1 MPDQEIPTLDVQGA
15 EQDLARISVFGLGKL
30 GSPMAA
36 VFAAAGYSVC
46 GYDLLKEHVENLANG
61 VAPVEE
67 TGLQELVDKARGKL
81 TATSCA
87 KTAII
92 ESDVT
97 FVIVP
102 TPCDE
107 TGEFSNDYVLSAMEV
122 IGQAIKS
129 KSSRHLV
136 VLTSTVMPGA
146 TGSVIKDKLEEASG
160 LSVGGDRIGLC
171 YSPEFIALG
180 SVINDMRNPDFILI
194 GESDKRSG
202 NLLQLIYETSC
213 AYVPVCY
220 RMNFVNAE
228 LSKIA
233 VNTFVTTKISY
244 ANMLADLC
252 SKLEGA
258 DVDVVTDA
266 VGADTRIGKKY
277 LKGAVSYGGP
287 CFPRDNRA
295 FSALGKRVGA
305 DCGLAVATDAL
316 NSRQVDRLVAA
327 VELVDPDAKTVG
339 VLGLSYKPDTH
350 VIEQSAGV
358 DLVRELRQR
367 GYDVAAYDPMAGSEA
382 KKLTDVSDS
391 VVATSAEALRQCDV
405 AIVTTPWNEFKA
417 LDTRSL
423 EGVKSI
429 IDPWRILD
437 ADCIPAGTN
446 LLSLGR
452 SDQR

>member
-1 MPDQEIPTLDVQGA
+1 MLETPEVERDV
-15 EQDLARISVFGLGKL
+15 ARISVFGLGKL

-36 VFAAAGYSVC
+36 VFAAAGFSVC
-46 GYDLLKEHVENLANG
+46 GYDLLREHVENLANG
-61 VAPVEE
+61 IAPVDE
-67 TGLQELVDKARGKL
+67 TGLQDLVNKAQGNL
-81 TATSCA
+81 TATNCA
-87 KTAII
+87 ESAILGT
-92 ESDVT
+92 DVT

-107 TGEFSNDYVLSAMEV
+107 TGEFSNDYVLSAMTV
-122 IGQAIKS
+122 IGQAVKK

-146 TGSVIKDKLEEASG
+146 TGSVIAQKLEEASG
-160 LSVGGDRIGLC
+160 LKVGSDRLGLC

-180 SVINDMRNPDFILI
+180 SVIDDMRNPDFILI
-194 GESDKRSG
+194 GESDQRSG
-202 NLLQLIYETSC
+202 NLLQLIYEMAC

-252 SKLEGA
+252 SKLPDA

-266 VGADTRIGKKY
+266 VGADSRIGKKY

-295 FSALGKRVGA
+295 FSALGQRLGA
-305 DCGLAVATDAL
+305 DCGLATATDTL
-316 NSRQVDRLVAA
+316 NDRQVERLVNA
-327 VELVDPDAKTVG
+327 VGVVASGAKRIA

-350 VIEQSAGV
+350 VIEQSAGI
-358 DLVRELRQR
+358 DLVRALRAE
-367 GYDVAAYDPMAGSEA
+367 GYTVVSFDPMAGTEARKLEDIADTVVSSCADALEHSE
-382 KKLTDVSDS
+382 
-391 VVATSAEALRQCDV
+391 VAV
-405 AIVTTPWNEFKA
+405 ITTPWREFKE
-417 LDTRSL
+417 LDEDSL
-423 EGVKSI
+423 GAVEAIV
-429 IDPWRILD
+429 DPWRILE
-437 ADCIPAGTN
+437 AKQVPSAVN

-452 SDQR
+452 ST